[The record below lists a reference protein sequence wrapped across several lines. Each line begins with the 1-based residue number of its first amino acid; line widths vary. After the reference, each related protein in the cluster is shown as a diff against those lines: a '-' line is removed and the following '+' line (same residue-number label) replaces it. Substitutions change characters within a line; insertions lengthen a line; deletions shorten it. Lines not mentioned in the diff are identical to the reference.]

1 MFVVSYSGEASI
13 GREEVDVAGSGAEKL
28 YAELMTRAPSDKRYP
43 RDIGERSADVG
54 TELNIPNKANGA
66 RKALQ
71 LHRIAKSLVDHLH
84 RARPSRK

>member
-1 MFVVSYSGEASI
+1 MVAYSGDSSI
-13 GREEVDVAGSGAEKL
+13 GREEVDIAGSDAEKL
-28 YAELMTRAPSDKRYP
+28 CAELITRAPSDKRYP
-43 RDIGERSADVG
+43 RDVGERSADVG

-84 RARPSRK
+84 RPRPSRK